1 MYLHLKQEASN
12 TFWKCE
18 MVEDYHC
25 AASHLHFLKM
35 RSHATAR
42 CGLGHSLTETI
53 NTLPV
58 KHIGMT
64 AYVAPKPVCKAGF
77 SINGAFTDVMVC
89 HVHYTL
95 SHTGVKVWQRPP
107 LQRIQWNFSSFSD
120 WACNRWLLCTERRLH
135 SLPGGKQPVFKQS
148 QCDLAWLQSL
158 SDQLVKVC
166 K

>member
-1 MYLHLKQEASN
+1 
-12 TFWKCE
+12 

-58 KHIGMT
+58 KHLGMT

-77 SINGAFTDVMVC
+77 RINGAFTDVMVC
-89 HVHYTL
+89 HVHYY
-95 SHTGVKVWQRPP
+95 P
-107 LQRIQWNFSSFSD
+107 
-120 WACNRWLLCTERRLH
+120 
-135 SLPGGKQPVFKQS
+135 QS
-148 QCDLAWLQSL
+148 QWSKSTTVTSSPKDSVEFFLFQRLSVQQPQPLGDCFALKGDCTACLVVSSL
-158 SDQLVKVC
+158 SSNNHSVTWPGCNHSQTNW
-166 K
+166 